1 MFGLK
6 HRYLFILLL
15 AGYSFFNIL
24 FTAGDEL
31 IGSRLPNG
39 LLFISVLAMVT
50 GIWEFNR
57 LTEQKL
63 PYLRLLVRG
72 KIHPLLLLF
81 GGSLAGVSLVTSTAL
96 WALTLLSIPDL
107 AWDRQHLILIFA
119 FGFRVNL
126 FLNCVN
132 AIYYYM
138 ERLRKTQLEAS
149 QLKKANME
157 AQFEALR
164 NQINPH
170 FLFNC
175 LNALSTLVYRDAEL
189 SATFISQLSNVYR
202 YLLYNQEK
210 KVVTLREELS
220 FLDSYL
226 YLLKIRFGENILINR
241 EVARENEELHV
252 APAALQLLIENAI
265 KHNVVSS
272 RHPLHIDI
280 LSVNGSVEV
289 RNNLQEKTI
298 KEESTFIGLQN
309 LRKRYEFLTDVP
321 VRVEKSDSA
330 FKVTL
335 PLIKVE
341 S

>member
-6 HRYLFILLL
+6 QRYVFILLL

-24 FTAGDEL
+24 FTAGDQL

-39 LLFISVLAMVT
+39 LLFLSILVMIE

-57 LTEQKL
+57 FTEH
-63 PYLRLLVRG
+63 RLHHLYDLFRK

-81 GGSLAGVSLVTSTAL
+81 AASLIGVLLVTSLCL
-96 WALTLLSIPDL
+96 WALTFFSIPDL
-107 AWDRQHLILIFA
+107 AWDQQHLVLIFS

-126 FLNCVN
+126 FLNSVN
-132 AIYYYM
+132 AIYFYM
-138 ERLRKTQLEAS
+138 ERLRKTELEAS

-164 NQINPH
+164 SQINPH

-175 LNALSTLVYRDAEL
+175 LNALSTLVYRDAEV

-210 KVVTLREELS
+210 KLVTLQEELN

-226 YLLKIRFGENILINR
+226 YLLKIRFGDNIVINR
-241 EVARENEELHV
+241 EVISDSEALHV
-252 APAALQLLIENAI
+252 PPASLQILIENAI

-272 RHPLHIDI
+272 RNPLHIRI
-280 LSVNGSVEV
+280 RAFHGAVEV
-289 RNNLQEKTI
+289 INNLQEKTI

-309 LRKRYEFLTDVP
+309 IRKRYAFLTEEQ
-321 VRVEKSDSA
+321 VRVEKTETE
-330 FKVTL
+330 FHVIL
-335 PLIKVE
+335 PLIRIE